1 MTALAIN
8 LSELQFFEKA
18 VLKLALRKAIRQGK
32 LPADAISFL
41 NDTNSFGDI
50 YGEVK
55 NIFYVRGGKGGK
67 FIEWIK
73 EHYDEVIKIVLTIL
87 LIFIEEPKNESPVAT
102 T

>member
-1 MTALAIN
+1 MTTPSIN
-8 LSELQFFEKA
+8 PSELQFFEKA
-18 VLKLALRKAIRQGK
+18 VLKLALRKAIRKGK

-41 NDTNSFGDI
+41 NDNSSFDDI

-55 NIFYVRGGKGGK
+55 NIFYVRGGKGGA

-73 EHYDEVIKIVLTIL
+73 NHYDEVIKIVLTIL
-87 LIFIEEPKNESPVAT
+87 MIFIEEPKHEPSVST